1 MLNLQ
6 VAGHVRHQV
15 EDHGGVLVLD
25 TAAGCWL
32 ALNPTAG
39 EFWRSWDGGADFEE
53 AVAYVAAGHPD
64 VPQALVRAD
73 AERLLDELFSLG
85 LIEAVPLT
93 AGRLAGTGMAE
104 QAQSAGAGLGWPRV
118 CVATIFLLVA
128 ALLVMC
134 SFRLSYLLVRA
145 TRRKWCRQPT
155 TPSQARATVIAVS
168 RAARHYPGR
177 AACLE
182 QSLAAVL
189 LAAASRRRLD
199 WCLGSA
205 TDPYRFHAWVE
216 VAGQAVSATAPG
228 EQGSQSGYS
237 SQAGYRRV
245 LMA

>member
-6 VAGHVRHQV
+6 VAGHVRHQL

-39 EFWRSWDGGADFEE
+39 EFWRSWDGGAEFEE
-53 AVAYVAAGHPD
+53 AVADVAARHPD
-64 VPQALVRAD
+64 VPQALVRTD
-73 AERLLDELFSLG
+73 AERLLGELFTLG
-85 LIEAVPLT
+85 LIEAVPPVD
-93 AGRLAGTGMAE
+93 GRLAGTGMAE
-104 QAQSAGAGLGWPRV
+104 QAEFAGPKPGWPRV
-118 CVATIFLLVA
+118 GVATIFLLVA

-134 SFRLSYLLVRA
+134 SFRLSYLVVRA
-145 TRRKWCRQPT
+145 SRRKWCHQAA
-155 TPSQARATVIAVS
+155 TPSQARATVTAVS

-216 VAGQAVSATAPG
+216 VAGQAVSASG
-228 EQGSQSGYS
+228 EHESQSDNGSQAS
-237 SQAGYRRV
+237 YRRV

>member
-6 VAGHVRHQV
+6 VARHVRHQV
-15 EDHGGVLVLD
+15 EDHGGVSVLD

-39 EFWRSWDGGADFEE
+39 EFWRSWDGGAEFEE
-53 AVAYVAAGHPD
+53 AVASVAALHPD

-73 AERLLDELFSLG
+73 AERLLGDLFSLG
-85 LIEAVPLT
+85 LIEAVPPT
-93 AGRLAGTGMAE
+93 GGRLAGTGMAE
-104 QAQSAGAGLGWPRV
+104 QAESAGPGPGWLRV
-118 CVATIFLLVA
+118 CVAAIFLLVA

-145 TRRKWCRQPT
+145 SRRTWCRQAA
-155 TPSQARATVIAVS
+155 TPSHAGAIVTAVS
-168 RAARHYPGR
+168 RAARYYPGR

-216 VAGQAVSATAPG
+216 VAGQAVS
-228 EQGSQSGYS
+228 
-237 SQAGYRRV
+237 
-245 LMA
+245 